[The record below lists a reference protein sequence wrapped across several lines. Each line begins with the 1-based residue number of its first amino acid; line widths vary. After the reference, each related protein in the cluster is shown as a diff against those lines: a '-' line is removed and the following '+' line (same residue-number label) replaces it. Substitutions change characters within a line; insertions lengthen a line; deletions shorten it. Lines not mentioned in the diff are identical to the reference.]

1 MRNLFKEMPDFT
13 CNHDLHKCEITYK
26 ANGKETTIDA
36 FFTDE
41 RISDK
46 DMPKGLFKYEIRS
59 ADDSEDWS
67 TIEPKVGVNHIATIV
82 VDTPI
87 EFEVHE
93 NNDCYNDIVEVEA
106 DYGDDDD
113 DDYPTDLPTRI
124 YDSQYGEV
132 KLRQTYDCDTDTYPI
147 DCYIGDNYDEYV
159 GEIYC
164 DINDDEE
171 IERQLSE
178 IL

>member
-26 ANGKETTIDA
+26 ANGKKKTIDA

-41 RISDK
+41 RID
-46 DMPKGLFKYEIRS
+46 DNEMPEGLFKYEIRS
-59 ADDSEDWS
+59 ADNSEEWA
-67 TIEPKVGVNHIATIV
+67 TIERRVCVNHIATIV

-87 EFEVHE
+87 EFDVHE

-106 DYGDDDD
+106 DYGDDDE
-113 DDYPTDLPTRI
+113 DDYSTDLPTRI

-132 KLRQTYDCDTDTYPI
+132 KLRQTYDCDTDTYSI
-147 DCYIGDNYDEYV
+147 DCYIGDNYDEFV
-159 GEIYC
+159 GEIHC
-164 DINDDEE
+164 DINDDDE
-171 IERQLSE
+171 IEKQLSE